1 MRLTLGILCL
11 TGYFALAAQTP
22 AAVPQTTVL
31 PQTAALPKIRVQQ
44 VLHKPE
50 AIIAAVITT
59 QEGDVFHLKGAVEIR
74 TDTVLLKAD
83 EASYNHET
91 GEIEAHGDVKVTP
104 TSLLNSR
111 GQSQF
116 GIK

>member
-1 MRLTLGILCL
+1 MA
-11 TGYFALAAQTP
+11 GYFAVAAQTP
-22 AAVPQTTVL
+22 AAL
-31 PQTAALPKIRVQQ
+31 PQTLPKIRVQQ
-44 VLHKPE
+44 FLHQPE
-50 AIIAAVITT
+50 AILAAVSMT